1 MSMNTMD
8 AAEKLFR
15 EHVNCAQ
22 AVLMTL
28 GGENGLDERTAQK
41 IACGFGA
48 GMARLQ
54 ETCGAMT
61 GACMALGLAIG
72 NKGADPVAT
81 RDETYAAIREFERRF
96 VALHGATSCR
106 ELLHVDL
113 NTEEGRAAHVQYK
126 LRDTVCLPCV
136 RDAVRIVEELLKE
149 NV

>member
-1 MSMNTMD
+1 MNTMD

-15 EHVNCAQ
+15 ERANCAQ

-28 GGENGLDERTAQK
+28 GGEHGLDQRTAQK

-61 GACMALGLAIG
+61 GACMALGFAIG
-72 NKGADPVAT
+72 NKGADPVVT

-96 VALHGATSCR
+96 VALHGATSCQ

-113 NTEEGRAAHVQYK
+113 NTEEGRAAHARYR

-136 RDAVRIVEELLKE
+136 RDAVQIVEELLTEKS
-149 NV
+149 

>member
-1 MSMNTMD
+1 MNTMD
-8 AAEKLFR
+8 AAEKLFL

-22 AVLMTL
+22 SVLMTL
-28 GGENGLDERTAQK
+28 GGKHGLDQPTAQK

-72 NKGADPVAT
+72 NKGGDTAVL

-113 NTEEGRAAHVQYK
+113 NTEAGRAAHAQYK
-126 LRDTVCLPCV
+126 LRETVCTPCV
-136 RDAVRIVEELLKE
+136 RDAVQIVEELLAEKS
-149 NV
+149 